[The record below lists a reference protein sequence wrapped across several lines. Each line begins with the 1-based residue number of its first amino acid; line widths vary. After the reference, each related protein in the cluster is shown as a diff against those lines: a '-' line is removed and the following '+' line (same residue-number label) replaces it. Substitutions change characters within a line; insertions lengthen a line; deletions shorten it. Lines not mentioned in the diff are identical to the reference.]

1 MTGGEK
7 RKRGGQFK
15 PPPERKRN
23 NLTFRV
29 VDDLKARLEAAVA
42 VSGRSLSEEIAFRLN
57 RDFNS
62 EATKGEIER
71 DRAKI
76 KALTEASRITALR
89 KAGHQI
95 AREAGNVA
103 VTVAPEMVEA
113 YADAMLRGDTDLLD
127 RSPPVSDE
135 ATRKQFV
142 DEVVA
147 RIESVLKEAAILK
160 KGAA

>member
-57 RDFNS
+57 RDFNA

-76 KALTEASRITALR
+76 KALTEATRIAALR
-89 KAGHQI
+89 KAGHLI
-95 AREAGNVA
+95 TREAGG
-103 VTVAPEMVEA
+103 VTVTVSPEMIEA
-113 YADAMLRGDTDLLD
+113 YASGIVAEDPAFIDKL
-127 RSPPVSDE
+127 PPVADE
-135 ATRKQFV
+135 ATRKQLV
-142 DEVVA
+142 DEVVG
-147 RIESVLKEAAILK
+147 RIEGLLKEAAILK